1 MHKRILPNNLTK
13 RTTFTKDATSM
24 HHLMAQLVQ
33 KLAGSHSMNYGDSDQ
48 WRGSSYSFYENAK
61 IYIIN

>member
-1 MHKRILPNNLTK
+1 VKACNPKGHFLRETNYQ
-13 RTTFTKDATSM
+13 
-24 HHLMAQLVQ
+24 MAQPVQ

-61 IYIIN
+61 FHIIN